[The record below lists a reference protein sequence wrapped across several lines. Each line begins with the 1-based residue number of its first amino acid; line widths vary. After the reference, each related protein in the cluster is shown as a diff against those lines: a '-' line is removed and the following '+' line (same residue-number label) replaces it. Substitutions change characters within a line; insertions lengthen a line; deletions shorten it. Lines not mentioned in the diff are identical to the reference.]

1 MLTVCVVSMR
11 KRLQDCLALEL
22 SKVKTAEQADVWP
35 RWNFEHFVAADSF
48 RYQYSELSEELI
60 LHDVYLNNF
69 VAADEV
75 YLDGIDMASFSEA
88 LLISIQSNENVLRI
102 LQQVRMGFLWTTG
115 RLFGGDQVFHW
126 KDLLFTP
133 SFYCS
138 IAICSAEPAI
148 QARKWP

>member
-1 MLTVCVVSMR
+1 M
-11 KRLQDCLALEL
+11 
-22 SKVKTAEQADVWP
+22 KTAEQADVWP

-102 LQQVRMGFLWTTG
+102 LQQVRW
-115 RLFGGDQVFHW
+115 D
-126 KDLLFTP
+126 
-133 SFYCS
+133 FYG
-138 IAICSAEPAI
+138 PASVYLV
-148 QARKWP
+148 ATK